1 MPRSKEGPPL
11 LTELPRAKVFSET
24 QEQPCYKSARV
35 SSRVFAWGVGGK
47 DKYCCA
53 AFRGHGGRVDE
64 QLHDASQQTPSAD
77 ARLRYYA
84 HVPKVTDAQVEQA
97 RRNWDAAQDKL
108 WSVLEEQLEDRTE
121 LEEVYAAF
129 TQATDALLVLID
141 TLGEPEPPEA

>member
-1 MPRSKEGPPL
+1 
-11 LTELPRAKVFSET
+11 
-24 QEQPCYKSARV
+24 
-35 SSRVFAWGVGGK
+35 
-47 DKYCCA
+47 
-53 AFRGHGGRVDE
+53 VDE

-97 RRNWDAAQDKL
+97 TRNWDAAQDKL

-129 TQATDALLVLID
+129 TQATDALLILID
-141 TLGEPEPPEA
+141 TLGEPEHPEAKPRSHRL